1 MAKRFNGEGTIDRSE
16 TGLYRGRLSTGR
28 KINGKYERIAYYSR
42 SRKQLIENITQ
53 ANQLIRGGY
62 YEKGSIS
69 FGAWL
74 DKWLQQRMYRI
85 KPTTASSYEAIIK
98 KAIKPFI
105 GSILLRDLTQ
115 VEIQRFLN
123 SMNCTSRSRMVSVYT
138 ITKSAIKMAY
148 DRDMIFKDLTIG
160 LELPKSKTPVKTAAL
175 TDEQLKLFFEAA
187 VNSPYYDLF
196 VIALDTGMRIGEL
209 LALDW
214 SDIDLE
220 TGTVDICKNVVYA
233 GNQLYGSENN
243 HGMITQNSLKTK
255 SGRRKIPLT
264 KRALNTF
271 EKMYLARAGEHVF
284 TGKRGKRLQYSIVSV
299 EFSRIRKLA
308 GLPQCGIHIM
318 RHTFI
323 TKCFE
328 QNVHTK
334 VISEM
339 VGHSKIDH
347 TMDLYTHVQLEMKRE
362 AVAALDQMY
371 TAQRL

>member
-53 ANQLIRGGY
+53 VNQLIRGGY

-105 GSILLRDLTQ
+105 GSILLRNLTQ

-160 LELPKSKTPVKTAAL
+160 LELPKSKTPVKTR
-175 TDEQLKLFFEAA
+175 
-187 VNSPYYDLF
+187 P
-196 VIALDTGMRIGEL
+196 IMICL
-209 LALDW
+209 LL
-214 SDIDLE
+214 
-220 TGTVDICKNVVYA
+220 
-233 GNQLYGSENN
+233 
-243 HGMITQNSLKTK
+243 
-255 SGRRKIPLT
+255 R
-264 KRALNTF
+264 
-271 EKMYLARAGEHVF
+271 
-284 TGKRGKRLQYSIVSV
+284 SILV
-299 EFSRIRKLA
+299 
-308 GLPQCGIHIM
+308 
-318 RHTFI
+318 
-323 TKCFE
+323 
-328 QNVHTK
+328 
-334 VISEM
+334 
-339 VGHSKIDH
+339 
-347 TMDLYTHVQLEMKRE
+347 
-362 AVAALDQMY
+362 
-371 TAQRL
+371 